1 MLSLV
6 YEPAAQDM
14 NFLLSHFILV
24 AEIIYYLMEQTAPT
38 NVHFIYYNCVF
49 YKGGRLVRSI
59 LLRLSGKR
67 PGDFV

>member
-24 AEIIYYLMEQTAPT
+24 AEIIYYLTEQTVLT
-38 NVHFIYYNCVF
+38 NVYFIYYNCVF

-59 LLRLSGKR
+59 FLHLSGKR
-67 PGDFV
+67 PGDIV